1 MRILSQLCLYW
12 AGGPRPYG
20 GCFFTR
26 IVRTRHDVSL
36 RCSSRIAPL
45 SPLPPFGPLPPIWFV
60 AKINGDLAAAIY
72 FIGILCQ
79 LLNKYFFSLDYT
91 VVVNCNYNV
100 YTLNRSWDS
109 CTGRCEVSY
118 RNNLCAL
125 NNEVLDVCTLSV
137 VNVAECP

>member
-1 MRILSQLCLYW
+1 MATL
-12 AGGPRPYG
+12 RP
-20 GCFFTR
+20 
-26 IVRTRHDVSL
+26 
-36 RCSSRIAPL
+36 PL
-45 SPLPPFGPLPPIWFV
+45 S
-60 AKINGDLAAAIY
+60 

-118 RNNLCAL
+118 RNNLCTL
-125 NNEVLDVCTLSV
+125 NNEVL
-137 VNVAECP
+137 N